1 MVEIFR
7 ACLPRAGKTAL
18 RMTDSL
24 GSGQKK
30 SRDHFGPGFLFSHSR
45 KLRKDC
51 VTGAWTETEQAV
63 GLVAEIEAEPE
74 TVVAET
80 EAEPVAET
88 EAELEALS
96 PVHPEF
102 RVLAVAWPE

>member
-30 SRDHFGPGFLFSHSR
+30 SRDHFGPGFLFSR
-45 KLRKDC
+45 KKLRRESY
-51 VTGAWTETEQAV
+51 W
-63 GLVAEIEAEPE
+63 GLD
-74 TVVAET
+74 
-80 EAEPVAET
+80 
-88 EAELEALS
+88 
-96 PVHPEF
+96 
-102 RVLAVAWPE
+102 